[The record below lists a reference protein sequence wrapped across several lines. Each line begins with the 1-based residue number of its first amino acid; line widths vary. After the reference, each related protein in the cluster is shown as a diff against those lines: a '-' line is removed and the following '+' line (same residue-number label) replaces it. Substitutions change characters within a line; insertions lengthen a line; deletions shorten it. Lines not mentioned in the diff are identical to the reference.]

1 MTNFHYIRMSLTARQ
16 HLARAMNDKKRELYN
31 GVMVAYTSSTIN
43 LLTGILERIDKKTG
57 EARIAFSVL
66 MEITG
71 IKSRET
77 IARHV
82 FLLEK
87 AGCVAVRR
95 MRVAHDRM
103 AINVFRLLGDVAV
116 AFLGE
121 KWLPKS
127 GVAKIHRT
135 DIYRYDH
142 RTDINKNNDD
152 DDPNIDPSIKDLLL
166 KIETILDVGIG
177 EKMIAR
183 HGVASVEAW
192 YVWVTADERRWS
204 KNPGGLLVSKLATG
218 QMPPVSKLATGNEL
232 GKWKDA
238 DLVDENDKPKDFCGA
253 MPIGFIE
260 TETETVVYPA
270 WSKHE
275 WVAEQADAEIKN
287 RLGLSIVRDE
297 CSLWLIHQ
305 DDKKLVIGYD
315 WDTINLRYPIRAMRY
330 EGFLMRCLTGYEVTF
345 EQGKARDYFM
355 MRQVSESA
363 VV

>member
-1 MTNFHYIRMSLTARQ
+1 MTNFHYVRMSLTARQ
-16 HLARAMNDKKRELYN
+16 QLARAMNDKKRELYN

-43 LLTGILERIDKKTG
+43 LLTAILERIDKKTG

-152 DDPNIDPSIKDLLL
+152 DPNIDPSIKDLLL

-183 HGVASVEAW
+183 HGVARVEAW
-192 YVWVTADERRWS
+192 YGWVTDDARRWA

-330 EGFLMRCLTGYEVTF
+330 EGFLMRLLHGYAVTF